1 MYSKAMKAG
10 ALGGKILGA
19 GGGGYLL
26 MYVPPKSHTRVIKA
40 LSNYDIFD
48 FNFTNQGSVVEMN
61 K

>member
-1 MYSKAMKAG
+1 MKAG

-26 MYVPPKSHTRVIKA
+26 MYVPPKSHARVIKA